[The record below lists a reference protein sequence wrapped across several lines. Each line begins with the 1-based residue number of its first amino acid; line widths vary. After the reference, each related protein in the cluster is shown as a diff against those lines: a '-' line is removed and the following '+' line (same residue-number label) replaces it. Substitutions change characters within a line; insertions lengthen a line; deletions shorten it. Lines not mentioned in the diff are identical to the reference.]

1 MRGHR
6 RLDVRD
12 RAQHEH
18 PDRGRISR
26 WSLFLTFPAIL
37 TLVGSVAKPKN
48 RTAAFSLN
56 AIVQIFGNAL
66 FTFIAGFMSDAW
78 GINAAFL
85 LLAGTALVI
94 AVYVIA
100 FRKRF
105 ASVGA
110 APAQQGG
117 LVEIEP

>member
-1 MRGHR
+1 VIAFNTSIPIAAVSLAIFG
-6 RLDVRD
+6 
-12 RAQHEH
+12 
-18 PDRGRISR
+18 

-56 AIVQIFGNAL
+56 AIIQIFGNAL

-78 GINAAFL
+78 GINTPFL
-85 LLAGTALVI
+85 LLAGIALVV
-94 AVYVIA
+94 AVYAIA

-110 APAQQGG
+110 APAQAGG